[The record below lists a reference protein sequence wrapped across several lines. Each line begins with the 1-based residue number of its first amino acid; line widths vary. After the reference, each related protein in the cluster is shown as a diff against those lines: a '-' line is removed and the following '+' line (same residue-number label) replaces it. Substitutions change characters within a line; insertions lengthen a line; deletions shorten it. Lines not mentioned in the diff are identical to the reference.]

1 VSTLVAVLGVSLG
14 LVSPASWALAQGS
27 QDDGF
32 FPLQDGGSATPPPAN
47 ATPPPADTGSMT
59 LEQERGLAAL
69 AEARQAMANGRYE
82 QAINAYT
89 TALDFMPG
97 DQEAVIGIASAR
109 RMLNRGDLLP
119 ETVDDINV
127 MRQRALAE
135 HASYLTG
142 ANEAIARN
150 DFFAARTFVTRA
162 RVNLEQSR
170 QFVPT
175 NEAAMTR
182 DILSMSERID
192 AAERAYR
199 DSIDAEALTTADIE
213 KGAAARRQVEE
224 RRQIIDE
231 NILRVRELQMEFRY
245 DEALQVIDE
254 ILFLDEN
261 NPSALALHGAI
272 SNTRFWRD
280 IVEIEK
286 QKELGYSW
294 NELQT
299 RASSIVPRVNL
310 SGSGDRSVQGVLTY
324 PEDWPGL
331 SKRRSGEHSFVDTPE
346 NQAVYQRLAN
356 TTVPIDFQDNTFEQ
370 VVNFLSQVTNQNIY
384 VDWRQLDLIG
394 ITRDTEVTLQLN
406 EITADTAIDRILEQ
420 VGEDDFSRPEWT
432 VQDGMLT
439 ISSDEQLRK
448 NTQLVVYDIR
458 DLLMQVPTF
467 DNAPELDLDSA
478 LNQSN
483 QGGGQGG
490 GSGGGGG
497 GGFGGGGSGGGSGGG
512 GGGGSIFGDPSGEV
526 DRVGRDE
533 LVEQIVTII
542 QENID
547 PDGWTDL
554 GGDTGTLQ
562 ELNGNL
568 IITNTAKNHRSIEGL
583 LAQLREI
590 RAIQINVEG
599 RFLTVATDWF
609 ERIGVDLDV
618 YFNTNNDLWKSAQAI
633 DPNFHLSDFFDS
645 SGALKDPVVF
655 GSAADVAGAAAGNG
669 SGFNTIPTGNLIG
682 IPDATGQNVTY
693 ILGGPVGAPLRTTD
707 GFTPIG
713 VNQGTFDL
721 VESLADFDATSFA
734 GIAIANPALS
744 VGLSF
749 LDDLQVDLLVQ
760 ATQADRRSV
769 VMTAPRLTF
778 FNGQRA
784 WVAVTT
790 QQAFVSALTPVTGTA
805 AGAFQPQISTINDGF
820 VLDVEGV
827 VSSDRRYVTMTVIFD
842 FAEFLGFRNSD
853 ASEFQGSAG
862 GGNQG
867 GDAATFSGFVE
878 LPILRGSRVR
888 TTVSVPD
895 KGTVLLGGQRQVQ
908 EIEVE
913 TGVPVLSKI
922 PFLNRF
928 FTNRLNTKTEST
940 LLILIRPE
948 VIIQTE
954 NEDILFPGL
963 SDSLNGAAGT
973 YLR

>member
-1 VSTLVAVLGVSLG
+1 
-14 LVSPASWALAQGS
+14 
-27 QDDGF
+27 
-32 FPLQDGGSATPPPAN
+32 
-47 ATPPPADTGSMT
+47 
-59 LEQERGLAAL
+59 
-69 AEARQAMANGRYE
+69 
-82 QAINAYT
+82 
-89 TALDFMPG
+89 
-97 DQEAVIGIASAR
+97 
-109 RMLNRGDLLP
+109 
-119 ETVDDINV
+119 
-127 MRQRALAE
+127 
-135 HASYLTG
+135 
-142 ANEAIARN
+142 
-150 DFFAARTFVTRA
+150 
-162 RVNLEQSR
+162 
-170 QFVPT
+170 
-175 NEAAMTR
+175 
-182 DILSMSERID
+182 
-192 AAERAYR
+192 
-199 DSIDAEALTTADIE
+199 
-213 KGAAARRQVEE
+213 
-224 RRQIIDE
+224 
-231 NILRVRELQMEFRY
+231 
-245 DEALQVIDE
+245 
-254 ILFLDEN
+254 
-261 NPSALALHGAI
+261 
-272 SNTRFWRD
+272 
-280 IVEIEK
+280 
-286 QKELGYSW
+286 
-294 NELQT
+294 
-299 RASSIVPRVNL
+299 
-310 SGSGDRSVQGVLTY
+310 
-324 PEDWPGL
+324 
-331 SKRRSGEHSFVDTPE
+331 
-346 NQAVYQRLAN
+346 
-356 TTVPIDFQDNTFEQ
+356 
-370 VVNFLSQVTNQNIY
+370 
-384 VDWRQLDLIG
+384 
-394 ITRDTEVTLQLN
+394 
-406 EITADTAIDRILEQ
+406 
-420 VGEDDFSRPEWT
+420 
-432 VQDGMLT
+432 
-439 ISSDEQLRK
+439 
-448 NTQLVVYDIR
+448 
-458 DLLMQVPTF
+458 
-467 DNAPELDLDSA
+467 
-478 LNQSN
+478 
-483 QGGGQGG
+483 
-490 GSGGGGG
+490 
-497 GGFGGGGSGGGSGGG
+497 
-512 GGGGSIFGDPSGEV
+512 
-526 DRVGRDE
+526 
-533 LVEQIVTII
+533 
-542 QENID
+542 ID

-609 ERIGVDLDV
+609 ERIGIDLDV
-618 YFNTNNDLWKSAQAI
+618 YFNTNNDLWQGAQAV

-655 GSAADVAGAAAGNG
+655 GSTADVAGAAGGDG
-669 SGFNTIPTGNLIG
+669 SGFNTVPTGNLIG

-693 ILGGPVGAPLRTTD
+693 ILGGPVGAPLRATD

-734 GIAIANPALS
+734 GIALANPALS

-895 KGTVLLGGQRQVQ
+895 KGTVLLGGQRKVE

-913 TGVPVLSKI
+913 SGVPILSKI
-922 PFLNRF
+922 PIINRF
-928 FTNRLNTKTEST
+928 FTNRMTSKAERTQ
-940 LLILIRPE
+940 LILVRPE
-948 VIIQTE
+948 IIIQQE

-963 SDSLNGAAGT
+963 SDSIGAGA
-973 YLR
+973 YMR